1 LQQFGRRRI
10 FASSN
15 KQTQKQN
22 KQTNKQQ
29 VMKKIIII
37 AASLVSFG
45 FAANA
50 QNATGSATQTVQLGL
65 TNALEITFTGSG
77 TAVGATVTL
86 PFSSVSDYASGV
98 ESSAQQLKVRSNK
111 NFSVTVKSSTA
122 NFTVTNAGVTT
133 ASSMPVS
140 GVLAVKVASN
150 QTNGT
155 IATGFDGFSN
165 LTSTAQNMINNGE
178 KGGNQTFSVQ
188 YKATPGFA
196 YPAGVYATDVVY
208 TATQQ

>member
-1 LQQFGRRRI
+1 
-10 FASSN
+10 
-15 KQTQKQN
+15 
-22 KQTNKQQ
+22 
-29 VMKKIIII
+29 MKKIIII
-37 AASLVSFG
+37 AASFVSFG

-65 TNALEITFTGSG
+65 SNALEIIFTGSG
-77 TAVGATVTL
+77 TATGATVAL
-86 PFSSVSDYASGV
+86 PFNSVGDYASGV

-111 NFSVTVKSSTA
+111 NFSITVNA
-122 NFTVTNAGVTT
+122 GAPNFNVTNSGVTS
-133 ASSMPVS
+133 ASTMPVS

-155 IATGFDGFSN
+155 VDAGFEGYGN
-165 LTSTAQNMINNGE
+165 LTSSAQNMISNGE
-178 KGGNQTFSVQ
+178 KGGNQTFSIQ

-196 YPAGVYATDVVY
+196 YPAGIYATDVTF